1 MVDFDSEIRNV
12 HPINIKEIEL
22 SKYRIDDNIKK
33 SIILYNT
40 AIGEMKK
47 GNFDLVI
54 DDLKKSLSYNKD
66 FTEAIK
72 FLGLFYV
79 NINDYK
85 KAEKTFKSLYK
96 YEMYDELINEY
107 MESLSIKKSVSN
119 DVMILE
125 TVDHM
130 SNTEKVQAGTA
141 KNLIKKSVISL
152 LIVIIVITG
161 VGVNYFYPKTIQ
173 GVLTKFKTISKG
185 AEGKVQADN
194 ISDSEVDTNKKSDA
208 NESLVEEK
216 TISNEKQ
223 ENTQKNITDAKL
235 EADNYNKDTVN
246 MLDDAEKL
254 LNDEMYEKAADILI
268 NMKGRNF
275 DNQTQIRFNKLWQ
288 SLNPNPLWKIYN
300 EGNKLY
306 KQQNYTE
313 ALPKLII
320 ASEINPNLDIMP
332 WITFQIGMCYK
343 ETNDKVNALTYFN
356 KVKNNY
362 PKSEYVSNARMMISE
377 IGN

>member
-1 MVDFDSEIRNV
+1 MVDFDSEIKKV

-22 SKYRIDDNIKK
+22 NKYRIDDNIKK

-54 DDLKKSLSYNKD
+54 DDLKKALSYNKD

-107 MESLSIKKSVSN
+107 MESLSVKKSISN

-125 TVDHM
+125 TVEHM

-141 KNLIKKSVISL
+141 KNLIKKSAISL
-152 LIVIIVITG
+152 LIVIIVIIG
-161 VGVNYFYPKTIQ
+161 VGMNYFYPETIQ
-173 GVLTKFKTISKG
+173 GVITKFKTSSKW
-185 AEGKVQADN
+185 AEDKVQADN
-194 ISDSEVDTNKKSDA
+194 ISNSKVEANKKSDE

-235 EADNYNKDTVN
+235 EADNYNKDTVH

-254 LNDEMYEKAADILI
+254 LNDERYEKAAGILI

-275 DNQTQIRFNKLWQ
+275 DNQTQIRFNELWQ

-320 ASEINPNLDIMP
+320 TSEIDPNLDIMP

-343 ETNDKVNALTYFN
+343 ETNDKANAITYFN
-356 KVKNNY
+356 KVKDNY